1 MQQLGVGYRSDYGG
15 IRWKIRLDDL
25 EGLIQPCQFCDSVVN
40 LYLWPT
46 KKKN

>member
-25 EGLIQPCQFCDSVVN
+25 EGLIQPCQLCDSVVN